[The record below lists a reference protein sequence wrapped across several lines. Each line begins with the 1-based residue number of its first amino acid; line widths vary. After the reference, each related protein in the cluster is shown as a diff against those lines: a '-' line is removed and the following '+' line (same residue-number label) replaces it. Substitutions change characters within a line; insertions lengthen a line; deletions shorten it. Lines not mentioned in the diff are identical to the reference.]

1 MPACKTAV
9 PQCLRGVISRY
20 SKMWVVGKRPR
31 IAYDLSLAAWLTQT
45 LRDVG
50 RLGPQPS
57 EDSGNP
63 PGGLRPQGCGLGL
76 AGLFHRTHIQ
86 LSSVKGDGKGL
97 EDRDLNFLF
106 GHFVWRRA
114 KGDDLVS
121 AVIIS
126 GKMAVF
132 PEVGILPDP
141 HLWVARQA
149 AQWREVN
156 QFYTQGVSLLC
167 SGAPGLLRAL
177 PHASCCSSFPF
188 TFTHS
193 PCLPHG
199 LFFFL

>member
-1 MPACKTAV
+1 MICPW
-9 PQCLRGVISRY
+9 QDGWLRHWE
-20 SKMWVVGKRPR
+20 MWG
-31 IAYDLSLAAWLTQT
+31 DLA
-45 LRDVG
+45 
-50 RLGPQPS
+50 PS
-57 EDSGNP
+57 CWRDSGNP

-76 AGLFHRTHIQ
+76 AGLFHRIRIQ
-86 LSSVKGDGKGL
+86 LSSVKGGGKGL
-97 EDRDLNFLF
+97 GDGDLNFLF

-167 SGAPGLLRAL
+167 SVHLASWELHLMPPAAVHSLSLLL
-177 PHASCCSSFPF
+177 ILHAYPMVFSFCKILWD
-188 TFTHS
+188 HIRIWIY
-193 PCLPHG
+193 
-199 LFFFL
+199 